1 MNAGRQKVIT
11 HSNHRKAEGGSWR
24 LCSRSGREFLRWGM
38 ASAAL
43 GERGQPWSISGSS
56 AWFAVAKC
64 WLLPGSR
71 AVPELRHLDYHASSS
86 GPPSRRNRR
95 RMVGSMCGGS
105 SG

>member
-1 MNAGRQKVIT
+1 MGHGECCAGG
-11 HSNHRKAEGGSWR
+11 EG
-24 LCSRSGREFLRWGM
+24 
-38 ASAAL
+38 AAV
-43 GERGQPWSISGSS
+43 EHFRSS